1 MNANE
6 GTHNLFILSSSP
18 SCSPVTF
25 LFFLVEAVGRCG
37 TRRNMWM
44 TNNGFRDFLVS
55 LTQSDFRFFH
65 LQMCDFAIRCSWILR
80 LWKILNCINIMGFC
94 WNYGRRWSY
103 VNFNQFQKPHLPV
116 LLPPGPRG
124 FTVSWLHWGGPR
136 AVARWDEGRC
146 DSHPGFTWDGS
157 DQKCFTCFILF
168 QDGHTPWQILAHDR
182 KWLR

>member
-1 MNANE
+1 MYIKWMLMKVH
-6 GTHNLFILSSSP
+6 TI
-18 SCSPVTF
+18 F
-25 LFFLVEAVGRCG
+25 LFCQVLQVALPWQFLLFVVESVGRCG

-55 LTQSDFRFFH
+55 LTQSDSVWPDFFICRCF
-65 LQMCDFAIRCSWILR
+65 QIFAIGCSWILR

-136 AVARWDEGRC
+136 AMA
-146 DSHPGFTWDGS
+146 
-157 DQKCFTCFILF
+157 
-168 QDGHTPWQILAHDR
+168 
-182 KWLR
+182 LRVRRG